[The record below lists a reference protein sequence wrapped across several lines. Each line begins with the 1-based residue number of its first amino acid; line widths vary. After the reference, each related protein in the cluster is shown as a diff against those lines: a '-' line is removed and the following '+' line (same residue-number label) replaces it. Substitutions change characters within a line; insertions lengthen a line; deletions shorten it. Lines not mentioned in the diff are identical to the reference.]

1 MTKTPR
7 VETDDTDRVILKLPY
22 IGEASYECGKKLKS
36 LIDNKF
42 GVNVQVVF
50 TSCKVGQ
57 YFSLKCK
64 TPLSL
69 LSNVV
74 YTFSCQR
81 DAGLSYIGKTKRHLT
96 TRVKEHLALADSSKS
111 EIKSHILQCGP
122 CRTGQLGMDS
132 FNVVKRCQNSYD
144 VLIHEALSIKKHNP
158 KLNKQLFKN
167 GSFYTCKI
175 Y

>member
-1 MTKTPR
+1 MTKTPS

-36 LIDNKF
+36 LIDNYNNKF
-42 GVNVQVVF
+42 GVNVQVEF

-57 YFSLKCK
+57 YFSLKRK

-96 TRVKEHLALADSSKS
+96 TRVKEHLALGDSSKS

-122 CRTGQLGMDS
+122 CRAGQLGIDS
-132 FNVVKRCQNSYD
+132 FNVVKRSQNSYD
-144 VLIHEALSIKKHNP
+144 VLILEALSIKNITP
-158 KLNKQLFKN
+158 N
-167 GSFYTCKI
+167 
-175 Y
+175 